1 MNNELEQSHTERVIG
16 NYAPVTFVMFNK
28 AIEGKIDTGATTS
41 SLHAS
46 NIQTDKSGTRV
57 SFVCEELSPN
67 VITLEMD
74 GAQEVHSADNGGDVR
89 PTVKFDIEI
98 NGVLL
103 KGMTF
108 NLNDRSKMDSPLLVG
123 QNILQ
128 SGHFVIDVKKD
139 SEPEQGQ
146 EPPMETVAQP
156 TQPRIISED
165 EDIVN
170 AIEVLRDKGV
180 TFDEIFR
187 YLTTKAQHTIENLEP

>member
-1 MNNELEQSHTERVIG
+1 MNNEMEQHTGDRVIG

-28 AIEGKIDTGATTS
+28 AIDGKIDTGATTS

-46 NIQTDKSGTRV
+46 NIKTDRGGTRV

-98 NGVLL
+98 NGVML

-128 SGHFVIDVKKD
+128 SGEFVIDVKKD
-139 SEPEQGQ
+139 TDQ
-146 EPPMETVAQP
+146 EPPMETVVEP
-156 TQPRIISED
+156 THPRMISED

-170 AIEVLRDKGV
+170 AIEVLRTKGV
-180 TFDEIFR
+180 TLDEIFR
-187 YLTTKAQHTIENLEP
+187 YLTTKAQQTVENLEP